1 MDKYDAYD
9 LAIKVLNKM
18 NNIVNNPIFSTGE
31 QLLTADKEY
40 LCKQLEPIVE
50 AYKILKG
57 EEFMTQ
63 EDKKR
68 IIEFCNNNLH
78 THTDWTGT
86 YVETQYKC
94 ESVDD
99 FVNKLLNYIEEHE

>member
-40 LCKQLEPIVE
+40 LCKQLEPIIE

-57 EEFMTQ
+57 EGFMTQ

-86 YVETQYKC
+86 RVETVNEC
-94 ESVDD
+94 ESVEE
-99 FVNKLLNYIEEHE
+99 FVDKLFNYIEQ

>member
-18 NNIVNNPIFSTGE
+18 NNTVNNPIFSTGE
-31 QLLTADKEY
+31 QLLTADYEY

-57 EEFMTQ
+57 E
-63 EDKKR
+63 
-68 IIEFCNNNLH
+68 
-78 THTDWTGT
+78 
-86 YVETQYKC
+86 
-94 ESVDD
+94 
-99 FVNKLLNYIEEHE
+99 